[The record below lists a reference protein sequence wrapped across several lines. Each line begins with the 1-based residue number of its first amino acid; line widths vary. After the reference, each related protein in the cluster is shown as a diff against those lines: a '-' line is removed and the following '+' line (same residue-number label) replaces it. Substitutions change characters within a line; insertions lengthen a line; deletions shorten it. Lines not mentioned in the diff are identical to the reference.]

1 MIRKLLKIRL
11 YFVVHLDYALHADL
25 VYTFYKTSV
34 EPFSGSDRLPF
45 LCNRDYIHINI
56 HSVFMMSP
64 HPMLNVLTPRLRKLS
79 IIQIIPKHLNLLP
92 SSLTFQPNAPL
103 LHHLLSLLQL
113 QPSQHSRDIS
123 NAVCLLITNL
133 PPSELGT
140 SEF

>member
-1 MIRKLLKIRL
+1 MIKKLLKTRL

-25 VYTFYKTSV
+25 VYIFLQDQGRTIFWLS
-34 EPFSGSDRLPF
+34 

-64 HPMLNVLTPRLRKLS
+64 HPMLNILTPRLRKLS
-79 IIQIIPKHLNLLP
+79 IIQIIPKHLNLCP

-123 NAVCLLITNL
+123 NAICLLITNQ

-140 SEF
+140 SEL